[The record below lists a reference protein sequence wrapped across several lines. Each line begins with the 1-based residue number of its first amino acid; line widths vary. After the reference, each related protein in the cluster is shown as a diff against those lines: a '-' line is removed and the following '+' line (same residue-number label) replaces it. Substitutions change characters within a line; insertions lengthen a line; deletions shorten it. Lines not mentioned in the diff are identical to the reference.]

1 MTPFAFRGRVT
12 WNIDRT
18 VDSVCKEKEYS
29 SFFLTMNSLEMD
41 FLYKGLIMSSI
52 VTLSFQN
59 NHVDN

>member
-29 SFFLTMNSLEMD
+29 SFFLSMKSLEKD
-41 FLYKGLIMSSI
+41 LYNGLIMSSI